1 MKTSVNHW
9 RRYWNARG
17 SANFSDDKADR
28 GTTCLCPEIVQ
39 RTERQFLNSID
50 QKPNELLFDAGC
62 GTGANLGKFSPLVR
76 AIVGFD
82 ISDQMINRAKK
93 RIMRE
98 ELSNVRLMIG
108 TISNVG
114 VKNDT
119 FHKIICTSVLQYLD
133 DEECEAA
140 LKELFR
146 ISRHNGIVVLHVKNL
161 SSLYGCTLYFAKK
174 IARLIKKPVTPDY
187 YRTNIWYERT
197 ISKLGARIV
206 DYDSFGVFHI
216 SHLPKFA
223 LYSLLK
229 LETKIPKGKFLRRRG
244 VNYQITVKTDKTTK

>member
-1 MKTSVNHW
+1 M
-9 RRYWNARG
+9 
-17 SANFSDDKADR
+17 
-28 GTTCLCPEIVQ
+28 VQ
-39 RTERQFLNSID
+39 RAERQFFNSID
-50 QKPNELLFDAGC
+50 PKSNELVFDAGC
-62 GTGANLGKFSPLVR
+62 GTGVNLGKFSSLVR
-76 AIVGFD
+76 GMVGFD
-82 ISDQMINRAKK
+82 ISEQMIKRAKK

-108 TISNVG
+108 SISNVG

-146 ISRHNGIVVLHVKNL
+146 ISRNNGIVILHVKSL
-161 SSLYGCTLYFAKK
+161 SSLYGWTLYFAKK
-174 IARLIKKPVTPDY
+174 IARLIKKPVIPDY
-187 YRTNIWYERT
+187 YRTNTWYERT

-223 LYSLLK
+223 LYFLLK
-229 LETKIPKGKFLRRRG
+229 LETKIPRGKFFRRRG
-244 VNYQITVKTDKTTK
+244 VNYQITVKTNKTEKLT